1 MKKRNLIYFIT
12 LIVSTLIICSC
23 NSTKNIQKMDSIKF
37 NPNNYTTRILTVE
50 GKSFSVK
57 CYENIVYVSN
67 PVDTNYQI
75 MNIYIPEDAKD
86 NSPIFFPN
94 QVGGYMPGKPGTP
107 NDGTNKVPGD
117 FRQGD
122 SGPNAIAVALSKGMT
137 VASPGARGRTEK
149 YGHAPACIVDLK
161 AAVRYL
167 RHNKN
172 LITGDTEKIISNG
185 TSAGGALS
193 VLLGAS
199 GNSKDYEKYLKE
211 IGAANERDDIFAVS
225 AYCPITNLEN
235 ANAAYEWMFNGIN
248 DYQKMDISMID
259 FHIER
264 KLVKGSLTDEEIKI
278 SAEMKD
284 LFPAYVNSLNLV
296 DSEGKKLSLD
306 KDGHGSFENYIKS
319 LIVQSAQTA
328 LDEGTDLSDKQWISV
343 ENGKV
348 TDLNFEAYKKY
359 LGRQK
364 LPGAFDSLN
373 NDTGENNLFGD
384 DEDNFKHFTDYA
396 MEKSKVDASMADSEL
411 VKIMNVMNY
420 ADGEKSSVSHNWR
433 IRAGTK
439 DADTAACI
447 SAMLALKLEQNGKN
461 VDYCLPWDVGH
472 RGDYDLPQLFSWIED
487 ICIF

>member
-1 MKKRNLIYFIT
+1 
-12 LIVSTLIICSC
+12 
-23 NSTKNIQKMDSIKF
+23 
-37 NPNNYTTRILTVE
+37 
-50 GKSFSVK
+50 
-57 CYENIVYVSN
+57 
-67 PVDTNYQI
+67 
-75 MNIYIPEDAKD
+75 MNIYIPENATDS
-86 NSPIFFPN
+86 SPIFFPN

-107 NDGTNKVPGD
+107 DDGTNKVPGD
-117 FRQGD
+117 FRAGE
-122 SGPNAIAVALSKGMT
+122 SGPNAIALALSKGMT

-149 YGHAPACIVDLK
+149 YGHAPACIIDLK

-167 RHNKN
+167 RYNKK

-235 ANAAYEWMFNGIN
+235 ANAAYEWMFSGIN
-248 DYQKMDISMID
+248 VYQKMDITMID
-259 FHIER
+259 FHVER
-264 KLVKGSLTDEEIKI
+264 KLVKGSLTDEEIKV
-278 SAEMKD
+278 STELKD
-284 LFPAYVNSLNLV
+284 LFPAYINSLNLV
-296 DSEGKKLSLD
+296 DSDGNKLTLD
-306 KDGHGSFENYIKS
+306 KDGHGSFEDYMKS
-319 LIVQSAQTA
+319 LIVQSAQSA
-328 LDEGTDLSDKQWISV
+328 LDKGMNLSDKQWITIK
-343 ENGKV
+343 NGKI
-348 TDLNFEAYKKY
+348 TDLDFEAYKKY

-384 DEDNFKHFTDYA
+384 DENNFKHFTDYA
-396 MEKSKVDASMADSEL
+396 MENSKVKAPMAESDL

-420 ADGEKSSVSHNWR
+420 ADGKKSSVAQNWR

-439 DADTAACI
+439 DSDTASCI

-472 RGDYDLPQLFSWIED
+472 RGDYDLPQLFSWIEE
-487 ICIF
+487 ICSY